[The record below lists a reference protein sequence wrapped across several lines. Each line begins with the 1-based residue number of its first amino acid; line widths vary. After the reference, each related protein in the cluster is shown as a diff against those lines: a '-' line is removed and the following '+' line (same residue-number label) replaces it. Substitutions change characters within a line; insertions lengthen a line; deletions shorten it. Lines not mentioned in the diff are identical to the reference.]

1 MKTKTNISFAI
12 SIFDG
17 ENYHARVV
25 KMLAY
30 LEGGDIWDAE
40 EDYDMQWF
48 LENPTVAVIKY
59 QKERKTRK
67 AAKSCLFAVINTI
80 FARIMNLG

>member
-40 EDYDMQWF
+40 EDWDYILVD
-48 LENPTVAVIKY
+48 V
-59 QKERKTRK
+59 
-67 AAKSCLFAVINTI
+67 
-80 FARIMNLG
+80 G